1 MHYALHARLF
11 MVACLHIDLQRIN
24 IRHLESGGVC
34 LSAAGRADRQPDNVR
49 AVGVEGLE
57 WPLQERGEAPKPL
70 ISRGRSGQV
79 LEVRGLRHAARLMSP
94 AMGIA
99 VAGPA

>member
-34 LSAAGRADRQPDNVR
+34 LLQDGRTGNQTTCALWV
-49 AVGVEGLE
+49 
-57 WPLQERGEAPKPL
+57 WRGWNGPCRKEVLAPKPL

-79 LEVRGLRHAARLMSP
+79 LEVRGLRHAVRLMSP

-99 VAGPA
+99 VVGPA